1 MTPVDRN
8 CIELKH
14 LYLEALQRI
23 LATGKPRGNRRG
35 IRLIIDYTE
44 THPVEVHRPG
54 GHRTWVWSD
63 LHLRHGNIIK
73 YCDRPFRDAPHMDG
87 AIMTGWRSA
96 VGAGDT
102 VLNGGDVALAGALD
116 DAGRAEIREAPGRK
130 LLVVGNHDFN
140 RRTGLLDAAE
150 HETATGILAIDTDPP
165 MALTHLPMDGL
176 PPGWVNLY
184 GHVHNNEPLRDTPH
198 INVCVEHTGYRPLP
212 LESLLALGKR
222 LLSGDVPEG
231 ATTAD
236 RVRAAVAAEL
246 SSGA

>member
-1 MTPVDRN
+1 MTSVDRS

-35 IRLIIDYTE
+35 IRRIIDYTE

-96 VGAGDT
+96 VGDGDT
-102 VLNGGDVALAGALD
+102 LLNGGDVALAGALD
-116 DAGRAEIREAPGRK
+116 EAGRAELREAPGRK

-184 GHVHNNEPLRDTPH
+184 GPLAQQRAPARH
-198 INVCVEHTGYRPLP
+198 PAHQ
-212 LESLLALGKR
+212 
-222 LLSGDVPEG
+222 
-231 ATTAD
+231 
-236 RVRAAVAAEL
+236 RVRRAHRLPAPAAQEPARARQASAGRRRARRGDDGRPGPGGGGV
-246 SSGA
+246 